1 MKFNLDIIMSDTEG
15 VLERVLAKL
24 RQRGFSLNSLS
35 ANRVHEHSSV
45 RARITVEGARAIDP
59 AVKQL
64 SKLFDVKYVAVALS
78 SMEAT
83 VPHVHHQIDAQ
94 EPLGLCA
101 SL

>member
-1 MKFNLDIIMSDTEG
+1 MKFNLDIIMSDSEG
-15 VLERVLAKL
+15 ALERVLGKL
-24 RQRGFSLNSLS
+24 RQRGFHFCNLS
-35 ANRVHEHSSV
+35 ANRVQEHSSV
-45 RARITVEGARAIDP
+45 RARITVEGSRAIDP

-64 SKLFDVKYVAVALS
+64 SKLFDVKYVAVS

-83 VPHVHHQIDAQ
+83 VPHVHNQVDAQ

>member
-15 VLERVLAKL
+15 ALERVLARL
-24 RQRGFSLNSLS
+24 RQRGFAFCSIS
-35 ANRVHEHSSV
+35 ANRAQEHSTV
-45 RARITVEGARAIDP
+45 RARITVEGARSIDP

-64 SKLFDVKYVAVALS
+64 AKLFDVTYVSVALS

-83 VPHVHHQIDAQ
+83 VPHVHHQVDAQ
-94 EPLGLCA
+94 ESLGLCA